1 MEQAITV
8 SSTWEEH
15 SYLAEQRCSC
25 GGDYSALRWELDFQD
40 EQSFESV
47 QAKCN
52 SCGIETQFGFDI
64 TAVLQP
70 EAHDYIRKA
79 WPIPRDGPYSI
90 DEKGYREAV
99 GELASETTDKVE
111 EDFNRGLK
119 AILDTYF
126 KRIAGRYQVHGF
138 RPGGMG
144 TAYLCVDTR
153 WSPGSPLPYFVVC
166 KTIESSS
173 DDCEIDALKNEA
185 KIWCDL
191 GAHPNVVQ
199 LFDVIALSPS
209 RLVLVMEAVL
219 PGPLGVTTVKEWID
233 RGLVSLPLALRFFSG
248 LCKAMIHCQL
258 QAPGFV
264 HGDLKPENLLVA
276 TGHDLKVTDLGLAR
290 SHSFHDQFSKQ
301 TGGTFLY
308 LAPECWESGGRS
320 EKSDV
325 YAAGIIGYEMLTGK
339 YPFERKTSRDGLNAS
354 DRRHI
359 VAPLVDPLIPASFR
373 NLLAQCLAQD
383 PSNRPTFNDL
393 LQELG
398 SADLY
403 ASEPESSNTAA
414 QWNNK
419 GKALAQLGEHRHA
432 NECYLRAVSL
442 EPSNPVGW
450 NNFAISLSILGDN
463 ARAEQCYKLSL
474 ALGEDSAQTFAN
486 YAAHLV
492 REGNPARLKEA
503 LSLCEKSLRLD
514 SQNLS
519 GLINKAAILNG
530 LGHYPEAL
538 DAADRATRIDPS
550 HPHAWV
556 ELGTAY
562 WKCGK
567 RSKAL
572 KCANKAL
579 KLDSTFGPAQTLKT
593 LLDTRA

>member
-1 MEQAITV
+1 VKQAIAV

-15 SYLAEQRCSC
+15 TYLAEQRCSC
-25 GGDYSALRWELDFQD
+25 GGDYSALRWDLDFRD

-52 SCGIETQFGFDI
+52 SCGLETQFWFDI
-64 TAVLQP
+64 TAALQP
-70 EAHDYIRKA
+70 QAQDYIRKA
-79 WPIPRDGPYSI
+79 WPVPQDGPYSI

-99 GELASETTDKVE
+99 AKLASETTDKVE
-111 EDFNRGLK
+111 EDLNRGLK

-126 KRIAGRYQVHGF
+126 RRIAGRYQVHGF
-138 RPGGMG
+138 RHGGMG
-144 TAYLCVDTR
+144 TAYLCVDTQ

-166 KTIESSS
+166 KTIESSPGAS
-173 DDCEIDALKNEA
+173 EIDALKNEA
-185 KIWCDL
+185 RIWSDL
-191 GAHPNVVQ
+191 GAHPNIVH

-209 RLVLVMEAVL
+209 RLVLVMQAVL
-219 PGPLGVTTVKEWID
+219 PGPLGATTVREWID
-233 RGLVSLPLALRFFSG
+233 RGLVNLPLALRFFSG
-248 LCKAMIHCQL
+248 LCKAMVHCQL
-258 QAPGFV
+258 QAPRFV

-276 TGHDLKVTDLGLAR
+276 TDHVLKVTDLGLAR
-290 SHSFHDQFSKQ
+290 ARRFHESFSEQ
-301 TGGTFLY
+301 TGGTSLY
-308 LAPECWESGGRS
+308 MAPECWKGKGRS

-339 YPFERKTSRDGLNAS
+339 YPFGRKASRGGLNAL
-354 DRRHI
+354 DRREN
-359 VAPLVDPLIPASFR
+359 VPPLVDPLIPVSVR
-373 NLLAQCLAQD
+373 NLLVRCLAQD
-383 PSNRPTFNDL
+383 PSRRPTFNDL

-398 SADLY
+398 NDDLCT
-403 ASEPESSNTAA
+403 SEPDSSKTAA
-414 QWNNK
+414 EWNNK
-419 GKALAQLGEHRHA
+419 GKALAQLGEHRRA
-432 NECYLRAVSL
+432 TDCYLRAVSL

-463 ARAEQCYKLSL
+463 ARADQSYTLSL
-474 ALGEDSAQTFAN
+474 ALGENSAQTFAN
-486 YAAHLV
+486 YAAHIV
-492 REGNPARLKEA
+492 REGNPARLEEA

-530 LGHYPEAL
+530 LGRYPEAL
-538 DAADRATRIDPS
+538 EAADRATKIDPS

-562 WKCGK
+562 WKCGR

-579 KLDSTFGPAQTLKT
+579 KLDSTFGPAHALKR
-593 LLDTRA
+593 LLHTPA

>member
-15 SYLAEQRCSC
+15 TYLAEQRCSC
-25 GGDYSALRWELDFQD
+25 GGDYSALRWELDFRD

-52 SCGIETQFGFDI
+52 SCGLETQFWFDI
-64 TAVLQP
+64 TAALHP
-70 EAHDYIRKA
+70 EAQDYIPKA
-79 WPIPRDGPYSI
+79 WPVPRNGPYSI
-90 DEKGYREAV
+90 DEKGYREAITK
-99 GELASETTDKVE
+99 LASETTDKVE

-126 KRIAGRYQVHGF
+126 RRIAGRYQVQGF

-144 TAYLCVDTR
+144 TAYLCVDTQ

-185 KIWCDL
+185 RIWSDL
-191 GAHPNVVQ
+191 GAHPNIVQ
-199 LFDVIALSPS
+199 LFDVNALSPS
-209 RLVLVMEAVL
+209 RLVLVMEAIL

-233 RGLVSLPLALRFFSG
+233 HGLVSLPLALRFFNG

-258 QAPGFV
+258 QAPGFI

-290 SHSFHDQFSKQ
+290 ARGFNDPFSKQ

-308 LAPECWESGGRS
+308 LAPECWEGKERS

-339 YPFERKTSRDGLNAS
+339 YPFERKTSRDGLNAF
-354 DRRHI
+354 DRRPI
-359 VAPLVDPLIPASFR
+359 IPPLVDPLIPASFR

-383 PSNRPTFNDL
+383 PSDRPTFNDL
-393 LQELG
+393 LQELREEE
-398 SADLY
+398 LC
-403 ASEPESSNTAA
+403 ASEFDSSKTAA
-414 QWNNK
+414 EWNNK
-419 GKALAQLGEHRHA
+419 GKALAQLGEHHQA
-432 NECYLRAVSL
+432 IDCYLRAVSF

-463 ARAEQCYKLSL
+463 ERAETAYMLSL

-492 REGNPARLKEA
+492 REGNPARLAEA

-514 SQNLS
+514 PQNLG

-530 LGHYPEAL
+530 LGRYPEAVES
-538 DAADRATRIDPS
+538 ADRATKIDPS

-562 WKCGK
+562 WKCGR

-572 KCANKAL
+572 KCAKQAL
-579 KLDSTFGPAQTLKT
+579 KLDSTFWPAHTLKR

>member
-15 SYLAEQRCSC
+15 TYLAEQRCSC

-52 SCGIETQFGFDI
+52 SCGLETQFWFDI
-64 TAVLQP
+64 TAALQP
-70 EAHDYIRKA
+70 QPQDYIRKA
-79 WPIPRDGPYSI
+79 WQVPRDGPYSI

-99 GELASETTDKVE
+99 AKLASGSADTVE
-111 EDFNRGLK
+111 EDFRRGSK
-119 AILDTYF
+119 AILDKYF
-126 KRIAGRYQVHGF
+126 RRIAGRFQVHGL
-138 RPGGMG
+138 RHGGMG
-144 TAYLCVDTR
+144 TAYLCVDTE
-153 WSPGSPLPYFVVC
+153 WSPGSSLPYFVVC

-173 DDCEIDALKNEA
+173 GNVEIEALKSEA
-185 KIWCDL
+185 RIWSYL
-191 GAHPNVVQ
+191 GGHPNIVQ

-233 RGLVSLPLALRFFSG
+233 HDLVSLPLALRFFSG
-248 LCKAMIHCQL
+248 LCKAMVHCQL

-276 TGHDLKVTDLGLAR
+276 RGHELKVTDLGLAR
-290 SHSFHDQFSKQ
+290 ARGFNDPFSKQ

-308 LAPECWESGGRS
+308 LAPECWEGTERS

-325 YAAGIIGYEMLTGK
+325 YAAGVVGYEMLTGK
-339 YPFERKTSRDGLNAS
+339 CPFERKTSRGGLNAL
-354 DRRHI
+354 DRRQK
-359 VAPLVDPLIPASFR
+359 VPPLDDPLIPVSIR

-383 PSNRPTFNDL
+383 PSRRPTFNDL
-393 LQELG
+393 LQGLGNDDLCACEL
-398 SADLY
+398 D
-403 ASEPESSNTAA
+403 SSKTAA
-414 QWNNK
+414 EWNNK
-419 GKALAQLGEHRHA
+419 GKALAQLGQHRRA
-432 NECYLRAVSL
+432 TDCYLRAVSL

-463 ARAEQCYKLSL
+463 ARAEQSYTLSL
-474 ALGEDSAQTFAN
+474 ALGENSAQTFAN

-492 REGNPARLKEA
+492 REGNPARLEEA

-530 LGHYPEAL
+530 LGRYPEAVK
-538 DAADRATRIDPS
+538 AAERATKIEPS

-562 WKCGK
+562 WKCGR

-572 KCANKAL
+572 KCAKQAL
-579 KLDSTFGPAQTLKT
+579 KLDPTFGPAHTLKR